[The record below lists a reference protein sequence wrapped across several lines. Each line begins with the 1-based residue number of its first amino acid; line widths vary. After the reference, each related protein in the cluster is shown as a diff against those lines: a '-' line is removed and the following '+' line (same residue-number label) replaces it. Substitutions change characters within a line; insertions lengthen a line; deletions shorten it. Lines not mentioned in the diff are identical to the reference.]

1 MAPRSATANHDHRT
15 PTHGCAAMRE
25 AAMAAFAKAGGGSK
39 RRGWLAARFRRPRR
53 LSPIKGLQWQTLVR
67 GDIGRQRLFWPVA
80 NLPAHSAVAILHRNA
95 FTASPIASPRK
106 FEMTIPGVAGA
117 VASAPLP
124 AMDFRMD
131 FP

>member
-1 MAPRSATANHDHRT
+1 MARAQEHPAHGALHRT
-15 PTHGCAAMRE
+15 CAGSVQGFLAIGRRAIPLNSE
-25 AAMAAFAKAGGGSK
+25 RTAPVKANQ
-39 RRGWLAARFRRPRR
+39 RLTVANPRPRR
-53 LSPIKGLQWQTLVR
+53 HWAATVISASGKPSST
-67 GDIGRQRLFWPVA
+67 
-80 NLPAHSAVAILHRNA
+80 SAVAILHRNA

-124 AMDFRMD
+124 AMDFRVD